1 MKEQYS
7 QDDVFYVCTLI
18 EYIARKTKNH
28 RQDVVKYFT
37 ISDILHQLEAAPLN
51 HCLSLEQVSDEVI
64 EDYHILEGSFDTVK
78 ECKYRVPSET
88 DIGRVYW
95 NLVLSLYADNYA
107 QGIRDVFASFISD
120 EISNFNSKICYSN
133 QGYLKFSFQK
143 GYMLPE
149 VEKPK

>member
-37 ISDILHQLEAAPLN
+37 ISEILHQLEAAHMN

-64 EDYHILEGSFDTVK
+64 EDYHISEGSFDTVK
-78 ECKYRVPSET
+78 ECRYRVPSET
-88 DIGRVYW
+88 DIGRVYQ
-95 NLVLSLYADNYA
+95 NLVLSLYKDNYA
-107 QGIRDVFASFISD
+107 QGIREVFASFISD
-120 EISNFNSKICYSN
+120 EISNFNSNICYSN
-133 QGYLKFSFQK
+133 EDYLKFSFPK

-149 VEKPK
+149 VEKPE

>member
-1 MKEQYS
+1 MKEQYL

-28 RQDVVKYFT
+28 RQDVVKHLT
-37 ISDILHQLEAAPLN
+37 ISDILHQLEAAPVN

-64 EDYHILEGSFDTVK
+64 EDYHISEGSFDTVK
-78 ECKYRVPSET
+78 ECRYRVPSET
-88 DIGRVYW
+88 DIGRVYQ
-95 NLVLSLYADNYA
+95 NLVLSLYEDNYA

-120 EISNFNSKICYSN
+120 EISNFNSNICYSN
-133 QGYLKFSFQK
+133 QDYLKFSFQK

-149 VEKPK
+149 VEKPE

>member
-28 RQDVVKYFT
+28 RQDVVKHLT
-37 ISDILHQLEAAPLN
+37 ISDILYQLEAAPMN

-64 EDYHILEGSFDTVK
+64 EDYHISEGAFDTVK
-78 ECKYRVPSET
+78 ECRYRVPSET
-88 DIGRVYW
+88 DIGRVYQ
-95 NLVLSLYADNYA
+95 NLVLSLYEDNYA

-120 EISNFNSKICYSN
+120 EISNFNSNICYSN
-133 QGYLKFSFQK
+133 QDYLKFSFQK
-143 GYMLPE
+143 GHMLPE
-149 VEKPK
+149 VDKPE

>member
-28 RQDVVKYFT
+28 PQNVVKYFT
-37 ISDILHQLEAAPLN
+37 ISDILHQLEAAPMN

-64 EDYHILEGSFDTVK
+64 EDYHISEGTFDMVK
-78 ECKYRVPSET
+78 ECGYRVPSET
-88 DIGRVYW
+88 DIGRVYQK
-95 NLVLSLYADNYA
+95 LVLSLYADNYA

-120 EISNFNSKICYSN
+120 EISDFNSNICYSN
-133 QGYLKFSFQK
+133 QDYLKFSFQK
-143 GYMLPE
+143 EYMLPE
-149 VEKPK
+149 VEKPE